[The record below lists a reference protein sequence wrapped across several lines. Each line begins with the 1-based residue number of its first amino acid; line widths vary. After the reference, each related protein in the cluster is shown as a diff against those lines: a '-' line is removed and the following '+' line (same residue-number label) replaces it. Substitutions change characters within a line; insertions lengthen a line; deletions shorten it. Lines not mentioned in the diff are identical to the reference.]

1 MTFSHY
7 FRSGGARTAIDTMS
21 ACAPIDCG
29 HELVRLGGPADG
41 GYLVPNDLDG
51 VLALFSPGVA
61 ESSSFELEFAR
72 RGTPCFLADRSVPGP
87 QLNHPLFHFTQK
99 HLGTFNDSQTMRLD
113 DWVNAHSPG
122 SGDLVLQMDIEG
134 AEYGVLSDCSD
145 ELIQRFRIIVIELH
159 HCARIVRPWCNQPI
173 ITLLKR
179 LTKSHAVVHLHANN
193 QAPPRRWLGM
203 RLHPLLEFTFLR
215 RDRLKGQGCAVSL
228 PHELDRANI
237 PDKREWALD
246 PTWGA

>member
-87 QLNHPLFHFTQK
+87 QLNHPLFHFTRK

-113 DWVNAHSPG
+113 DWVDAHSPG
-122 SGDLVLQMDIEG
+122 SGISCCRWISKEPST
-134 AEYGVLSDCSD
+134 AF
-145 ELIQRFRIIVIELH
+145 FRIVPTNSYSVLESSSSSYITVH
-159 HCARIVRPWCNQPI
+159 ASSARGAINPSSPSSSGSPRVTPLCTFMPTIRPLPGDGWACGCI
-173 ITLLKR
+173 RYLS
-179 LTKSHAVVHLHANN
+179 SHSFVV
-193 QAPPRRWLGM
+193 
-203 RLHPLLEFTFLR
+203 T
-215 RDRLKGQGCAVSL
+215 D
-228 PHELDRANI
+228 
-237 PDKREWALD
+237 
-246 PTWGA
+246 